1 MAASFRIA
9 LPHIFMDE
17 IIGGLHP
24 VVRSI
29 PLQGLF
35 PGHAHLDVFPFVGG
49 ADGTG
54 VFVVPN
60 GFCKKAVVTAGAT
73 GRKIETAEIA
83 FQRDVAREEA
93 PFVRVEITLSIE
105 MIITS
110 YTGYDE
116 FIVKGGIA
124 QIGCQH
130 ELVHVTL
137 VLSPIIKEHH
147 PVSFR
152 SGYGGHNGVLVDG
165 VGGTKHCINLSL
177 VVSRTERVFYM
188 VEGLQKRVAHATLP
202 QILLNDDVVH

>member
-1 MAASFRIA
+1 MATSFGIA
-9 LPHIFMDE
+9 LAHYFVNE
-17 IIGGLHP
+17 IVGGLYP
-24 VVRSI
+24 IVCSI
-29 PLQGLF
+29 SLQGLF
-35 PGHAHLDVFPFVGG
+35 PSHTYLDVFPFVGG
-49 ADGTG
+49 ADGAG
-54 VFVVPN
+54 IFVVPN

-83 FQRDVAREEA
+83 FQSDIAREEA

-105 MIITS
+105 MIIAS

-116 FIVKGGIA
+116 FVVKGGIA

-130 ELVHVTL
+130 ELVHVAL
-137 VLSPIIKEHH
+137 VLSPIVKEHH

-152 SGYGGHNGVLVDG
+152 PGYGGHNGVLVDG

-188 VEGLQKRVAHATLP
+188 VEGLQKRVAHAALP